1 MISLP
6 KRQSNY
12 LLTVHYRNNL
22 QLSENDI
29 LNNAINFLDFK
40 LILNEN
46 NILNIDIYYMRNE
59 FPFKVNLFTHCNSC
73 LHKSVNVNILPNITH
88 KSIIFV
94 QINLKLKSKTSF
106 YQLAINCRYLSLLIK

>member
-1 MISLP
+1 MNFHRIVLFYVETFKIIYYYEQIFQLMDVFSTFILMISLP

-29 LNNAINFLDFK
+29 ENNAINFLDFK

-46 NILNIDIYYMRNE
+46 NILNIDICYMRNE
-59 FPFKVNLFTHCNSC
+59 FPFKVNLFTHYNSC
-73 LHKSVNVNILPNITH
+73 
-88 KSIIFV
+88 
-94 QINLKLKSKTSF
+94 
-106 YQLAINCRYLSLLIK
+106 